1 MANGKIVKSGNN
13 MGTTMTPRL
22 HQFIKQWLKKAALE
36 TKQVEQISKV
46 MTIVP
51 EGADPKVYWQDNF
64 SNRLKRLIMENN
76 RGELKF
82 GEMSTICAYLESD
95 QAPKYR
101 EVLEQI
107 KNDTA
112 KEQKAEAKATAMAS
126 ATDAASTTSEP
137 TAGTPEATQVLP
149 KPATET
155 ETSTAPKK
163 KKSGGM
169 IVSKENREILDE
181 AVRIITTDPKYESYR
196 KATHSARDFNIKMM
210 VRNIAENLVY
220 EKYKNKGSIWRDK
233 KNVILDM
240 LVRSGSYPIDIDKIC
255 KGILPSGI
263 SSSAAVKAAPRPKHP
278 PVAEERP
285 NPYEQQKEEFTKQ
298 AQGAATGDAAN
309 GLTMSEQQQ
318 LQQFMNEMNQNP
330 NMTPEQTDQLMRQK
344 YPELWAKM
352 HPQAAA
358 GLQQG
363 MEQNNAVLKES
374 PQEYAASFD
383 RYGKRI
389 AFRRGN
395 HDNVRLPTKP
405 GGTIIHTHPQGTGPS
420 LADMQAATQTQQA
433 KLVTIPMNNN
443 SELLSPLNSL
453 DQTNA
458 VQLATLQQIAQ
469 GLQLL
474 INVMQQHNQ
483 SLDQHVIRT
492 AETTFQ
498 SAVQMSQQ
506 LTNLNQQRLRKA
518 EYQAGPVAVN
528 KK

>member
-1 MANGKIVKSGNN
+1 MK
-13 MGTTMTPRL
+13 L
-22 HQFIKQWLKKAALE
+22 
-36 TKQVEQISKV
+36 
-46 MTIVP
+46 
-51 EGADPKVYWQDNF
+51 
-64 SNRLKRLIMENN
+64 
-76 RGELKF
+76 
-82 GEMSTICAYLESD
+82 
-95 QAPKYR
+95 
-101 EVLEQI
+101 
-107 KNDTA
+107 
-112 KEQKAEAKATAMAS
+112 
-126 ATDAASTTSEP
+126 
-137 TAGTPEATQVLP
+137 
-149 KPATET
+149 
-155 ETSTAPKK
+155 
-163 KKSGGM
+163 
-169 IVSKENREILDE
+169 
-181 AVRIITTDPKYESYR
+181 
-196 KATHSARDFNIKMM
+196 
-210 VRNIAENLVY
+210 
-220 EKYKNKGSIWRDK
+220 
-233 KNVILDM
+233 
-240 LVRSGSYPIDIDKIC
+240 
-255 KGILPSGI
+255 
-263 SSSAAVKAAPRPKHP
+263 
-278 PVAEERP
+278 
-285 NPYEQQKEEFTKQ
+285 
-298 AQGAATGDAAN
+298 AQGAATSDAAN

>member
-1 MANGKIVKSGNN
+1 

-101 EVLEQI
+101 EVLAQI

-112 KEQKAEAKATAMAS
+112 KEQKAEAQAAAMAS
-126 ATDAASTTSEP
+126 TAPAA
-137 TAGTPEATQVLP
+137 GNPEATQVLP
-149 KPATET
+149 KSTTESAA
-155 ETSTAPKK
+155 STAPKQK
-163 KKSGGM
+163 TSGM
-169 IVSKENREILDE
+169 RVTKENREILDE
-181 AVRIITTDPKYESYR
+181 AVRIITTDPEYESYR
-196 KATHSARDFNIKMM
+196 KDTGKAKAANIRFMLFDIIGKLVHDKYKDRSFIWRNQKAEFIKM
-210 VRNIAENLVY
+210 LVL
-220 EKYKNKGSIWRDK
+220 G
-233 KNVILDM
+233 
-240 LVRSGSYPIDIDKIC
+240 GAYPIDIDKIC
-255 KGILPSGI
+255 KGILPSDI
-263 SSSAAVKAAPRPKHP
+263 SASAAVKAAPRPKHP
-278 PVAEERP
+278 PVAEERS
-285 NPYEQQKEEFTKQ
+285 NPYEQQKEEFMKQ
-298 AQGAATGDAAN
+298 AQNAATSDTAN
-309 GLTMSEQQQ
+309 GLTMTEQQQ

-330 NMTPEQTDQLMRQK
+330 NMTQEQTDRLLRQK

-363 MEQNNAVLKES
+363 MEQNNAALKES